1 MSGIRGAAKT
11 ALLGAGHYARRLARD
26 RFPGVAV
33 LCYHGIRA
41 DDERPGA
48 WPFEDLH
55 VRASELDAH
64 CRFLRAHCDPI
75 GLDQWRA
82 AREGRAALGARP
94 VLVTFDD
101 GYRSLLTRGVPILAR
116 HGIPAVAFVCSD
128 VAERGG
134 LHWYDALARR
144 DGEAAVERAKALSYD
159 EWRRDVETVPAAP
172 ADPAAPLD
180 VAGVRA
186 LAIAPGIEIGG
197 HGASHGI
204 LARADRDRQ
213 RDEIARNKACLEAWT
228 GRPVRAFAYPN
239 GEPSIDYTDET
250 VALVAEAGFDAAF
263 TTRAGFAT
271 TADPPLELPRFLMLA
286 GTSAAELGHRLTYSW
301 RREATR

>member
-1 MSGIRGAAKT
+1 MASVRSTMKT
-11 ALLGAGHYARRLARD
+11 ALLGAGHYARRLSRD

-41 DDERPGA
+41 DDEPHGA
-48 WPFEDLH
+48 WPFEGLH

-75 GLDQWRA
+75 GLDDWRA
-82 AREGRAALGARP
+82 AREGRAALGPRP

-101 GYRSLLTRGVPILAR
+101 GYRSLLTLGAPILGR

-128 VAERGG
+128 VAERGS

-144 DGEAAVERAKALSYD
+144 ESEAVVERAKALPYA
-159 EWRRDVETVPAAP
+159 EWKRRTGEAAF
-172 ADPAAPLD
+172 AASDDPAAPLD
-180 VAGVRA
+180 VAGIRT
-186 LAIAPGIEIGG
+186 LAAAAGIEIGG
-197 HGASHGI
+197 HGASHAI

-228 GRPVRAFAYPN
+228 SRPVRAFAYPN
-239 GEPSIDYTDET
+239 GEPGIDYSDET
-250 VALVAEAGFDAAF
+250 VSLVADAGFDAAF
-263 TTRAGFAT
+263 TTRAGFASA
-271 TADPPLELPRFLMLA
+271 ADPPLELPRFVMTA
-286 GTSAAELGHRLTYSW
+286 GISAAELGHRLAYSW
-301 RREATR
+301 RRA